1 MTDRPSSHSRS
12 TQAATGE
19 VSALQTAEDREHA
32 APPKTAGAIAA
43 WVNEGGAGGEVK
55 R

>member
-1 MTDRPSSHSRS
+1 MTDRHASHSRS

-19 VSALQTAEDREHA
+19 FSALQRAEDREHA
-32 APPKTAGAIAA
+32 APPEAVGAIAA